1 MTVFI
6 HSLRNVGWHKFY
18 LSMEN
23 SLCDDYIT
31 EKFFTIL
38 QEYNTVKSKC
48 LRNCQHI
55 TDPSLMVL
63 LWPGTWVKLCSAILC
78 ELLYYPGAPNLDC
91 QQHITLLV
99 KIVQSISITIPQG
112 LFTCFKTDY

>member
-6 HSLRNVGWHKFY
+6 RSFRNVGWHKFY

-48 LRNCQHI
+48 LRNCQQI
-55 TDPSLMVL
+55 TDPTLMVL
-63 LWPGTWVKLCSAILC
+63 LVAWDLGEIMQCNFMRTALPPRRAKSGLPATHYASCENCAIHLHNNPSRSV
-78 ELLYYPGAPNLDC
+78 YVFQN
-91 QQHITLLV
+91 
-99 KIVQSISITIPQG
+99 
-112 LFTCFKTDY
+112 

>member
-1 MTVFI
+1 MVFI

-55 TDPSLMVL
+55 TDPTLMVL
-63 LWPGTWVKLCSAILC
+63 LMAWEEVICDA
-78 ELLYYPGAPNLDC
+78 
-91 QQHITLLV
+91 TLRV
-99 KIVQSISITIPQG
+99 GHT
-112 LFTCFKTDY
+112 F